1 MAEAAQL
8 SYTAISEYAERIA
21 SHHGAYDARG
31 RADVE
36 ALTRALGGRIATGHS
51 SESLHV
57 NRAGDFTVYLPQ
69 MTSERRDRFTIA
81 HELGHYFLHY
91 RLPEVTGVGR
101 FYRGEQNPI
110 ETQANVFASALLM
123 PARAFRDAFQRL
135 GGDKWALAREFDVSP
150 AAAEVRSQVLGL
162 A

>member
-1 MAEAAQL
+1 MAQPAQL
-8 SYTAISEYAERIA
+8 SYAAISEYAERVGA
-21 SHHGAYDARG
+21 HHGVYDSLG

-36 ALTRALGGRIATGHS
+36 TLTARLGGRISTGYS

-57 NRAGDFTVYLPQ
+57 NGPGDFVVYLPQ
-69 MTSERRDRFTIA
+69 MTSDRRDRFTIA

-91 RLPEVTGVGR
+91 RLPETTGVGR
-101 FYRGEQNPI
+101 FFRGEQNPI

-123 PARAFRDAFQRL
+123 PGAAFREAFRRV
-135 GGDKWALAREFDVSP
+135 GGDKWTLAKEFGVSP